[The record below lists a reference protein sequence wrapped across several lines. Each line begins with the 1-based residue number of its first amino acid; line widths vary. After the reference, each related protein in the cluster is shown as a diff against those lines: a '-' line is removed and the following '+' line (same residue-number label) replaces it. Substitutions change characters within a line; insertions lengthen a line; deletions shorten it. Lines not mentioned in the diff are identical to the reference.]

1 MFFVKVCQK
10 VRLLF
15 CFLLFCSIVACTTAK
30 VPDYNVAGYAKV
42 LRAQAYELSGKGQHD
57 LAIIKAEEA
66 LHYARVAGHI
76 NIELIEAYDDLGLY
90 YYLKKDYQKSAYHQS
105 IAVALSYSYQP
116 RSKMSKVFL
125 ERLGW
130 AYAKYDVNFDFTK
143 IQNAPLLLVC
153 ENMLFIGQNA
163 DVRRFLYSKGKALS
177 PRRKNKLGP
186 PKLNRSV
193 CSV

>member
-10 VRLLF
+10 VRLSF
-15 CFLLFCSIVACTTAK
+15 CFLLLCSIVACTTAR

-90 YYLKKDYQKSAYHQS
+90 YYLKKDYK
-105 IAVALSYSYQP
+105 
-116 RSKMSKVFL
+116 K
-125 ERLGW
+125 
-130 AYAKYDVNFDFTK
+130 
-143 IQNAPLLLVC
+143 
-153 ENMLFIGQNA
+153 FI
-163 DVRRFLYSKGKALS
+163 RRYY
-177 PRRKNKLGP
+177 
-186 PKLNRSV
+186 
-193 CSV
+193 